1 MKQPRSVGMCIVLS
15 LITCGIYAIYWM
27 YCIHNDVQEVSGT
40 PLGVSGGMVVVL
52 DIITCGIYG
61 VYWNY
66 KMGQLLD
73 NAKGVPN
80 GNSAILYLVLAL
92 FGFGIVSMAIMQ
104 SELNHFETGV
114 DGL

>member
-15 LITCGIYAIYWM
+15 IITCGIYMWYWIY
-27 YCIHNDVQEVSGT
+27 CVHNDVQEVSGT

-61 VYWNY
+61 IYWNY
-66 KMGQLLD
+66 KMGQMLD

-104 SELNHFETGV
+104 SELNCFETGV